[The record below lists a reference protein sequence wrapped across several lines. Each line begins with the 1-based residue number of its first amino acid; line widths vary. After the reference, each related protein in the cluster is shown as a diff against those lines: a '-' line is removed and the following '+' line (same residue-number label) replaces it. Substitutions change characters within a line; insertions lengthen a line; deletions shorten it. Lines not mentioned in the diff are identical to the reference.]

1 MGATELLDQQELSAE
16 TSEPSAQPG
25 PEAPSDRAAERG
37 RASTA
42 LEDWTWVVDPAD
54 AEAAT
59 DGGAPT
65 PWSVPFIRAFAWAR
79 VLGA

>member
-1 MGATELLDQQELSAE
+1 MSATELLDQQELRAE
-16 TSEPSAQPG
+16 TNEPSEQPG
-25 PEAPSDRAAERG
+25 PEASSDRAAERG
-37 RASTA
+37 RAATG

-54 AEAAT
+54 AGAAT
-59 DGGAPT
+59 HRATPT